1 MSPLNPRAGRAET
14 AMTEPAS
21 DPNANV
27 RAEALRHLKAG
38 RVVLAVG
45 FREKFP
51 VDELGR
57 KLDAW
62 RSLRLSERDLP
73 RYFNGQ
79 PLNLG
84 ILLGEPSGWLVDLD
98 LDTPEARE
106 LVARV
111 LPVTATFG
119 RPSSRRSHWLFIAE
133 GAVTTK
139 FLEPDPAELTSQ
151 GKPKI
156 HTLLELRSTGMQT
169 VFPPSTHKSGEPIA
183 WEEGPTE
190 PTRIDAAEL
199 RRLAGRLAA
208 ATLLKRRA
216 PDLLEGYLAAPDV
229 VPPGVPELYLPVLR
243 RFLGLASPEPARRTT
258 SPAASA
264 LFNDALAAYNA
275 EHTRDWG
282 RAGGSCCPVCCQE
295 GGCSCF
301 GRSKRNAA
309 RWSCFN
315 TDHPDDCGHKS
326 DDGTYH
332 SGDALDLDAFGRG
345 RTPAE
350 HLRAEGYLADRSSA
364 PGATSREEPP
374 PHTDNEPPWLR
385 AHLSLVPGAPE
396 PDDAPAPGTE
406 AAPDVVP
413 EPPAPARGVVLVRT
427 GRGYAAVV
435 EVVSAPEFSQRV
447 CEGRH
452 LEYNTMAGRPELGR
466 EPLADHLVNRARQR
480 VPQYFGVVTSKTKQG
495 QDRVTPYEPQKD
507 DFWSALDQVAH
518 ERPYHPVAEYL
529 RGLTWDKV
537 ERLAMLPHD
546 VLGVTDPG
554 PITTAIARK
563 WFVAAVAR
571 ALKPGCK
578 VDTSLILVGPQS
590 ALKTSFFERV
600 AVKQDWYLSFDEE
613 VAGRDAQQLLNAAWI
628 VELSELE
635 SLRGR
640 EITKFK
646 AFSTR
651 RTDRWVGKW
660 QRAATSIPRSFVIV
674 GTTNDD
680 AFLDDPTGNRRFWP
694 IEVGPRIRLDLL
706 EAWRDQLWAEAV
718 ALYDAGEQWW
728 LDDVGETELETAQA
742 AFEIRDTWETRIA
755 VWLDTA
761 RECIPETPVTVAGA
775 LEGAVLKPPGQWGK
789 SDAQRVAAIL
799 RRLGWRRRRKRVEGG
814 ERPWVWEPRAQ
825 PQPDGGEVG
834 PLVRP
839 END

>member
-1 MSPLNPRAGRAET
+1 VTSPAPRNGA
-14 AMTEPAS
+14 

-139 FLEPDPAELTSQ
+139 FLEPDPADLTSQ

-216 PDLLEGYLAAPDV
+216 PDLLEGYLVAPDV

-264 LFNDALAAYNA
+264 LFTEATTAYNS

-282 RAGGSCCPVCCQE
+282 RAGGSCCPVCCGE

-301 GRSKRNAA
+301 GRSKHNAA

-315 TDHPDDCGHKS
+315 TDHPECGHKA

-332 SGDALDLDAFGRG
+332 SGDALDLDAFARG

-350 HLRAEGYLADRSSA
+350 HLRAEGYLEVSERPPPAEPGGRETDVRSEEAASA
-364 PGATSREEPP
+364 AEPP
-374 PHTDNEPPWLR
+374 KI
-385 AHLSLVPGAPE
+385 
-396 PDDAPAPGTE
+396 DAR
-406 AAPDVVP
+406 VVIVT
-413 EPPAPARGVVLVRT
+413 A
-427 GRGYAAVV
+427 GRGYSGVV
-435 EVVSAPEFSQRV
+435 EVVSSPEFSSRV
-447 CEGRH
+447 CEGAA
-452 LEYNTMAGRPELGR
+452 LEYNSMAGRPELGR

-480 VPQYFGVVTSKTKQG
+480 VPKYFGIAAKNKKGEVT
-495 QDRVTPYEPQKD
+495 VAPYEPQKD
-507 DFWSALDQVAH
+507 DLWSALEQVAH
-518 ERPYHPVAEYL
+518 ERPYHPVGEYL
-529 RGLTWDKV
+529 RSLHWDGKK
-537 ERLAMLPHD
+537 RLALLPCEL
-546 VLGVTDPG
+546 LGVVDPS
-554 PITTAIARK
+554 PITIALSRK

-571 ALKPGCK
+571 AIKPGCK

-590 ALKTSFFERV
+590 ALKTSFFERI
-600 AVKQDWYLSFDEE
+600 AVKQEWYLSYDEE

-628 VELSELE
+628 VELAELE

-651 RTDRWVGKW
+651 RVDRWIGKW
-660 QRAATSIPRSFVIV
+660 QRAATSVPRSFVIV

-694 IEVGPRIRLDLL
+694 IEVGPRIRLDLA

-718 ALYDAGEQWW
+718 ALYNAGEQWW
-728 LDDVGETELETAQA
+728 LDDAGETELKAAHAQ
-742 AFEIRDTWETRIA
+742 FEVRDTWEPRIVLWLGA
-755 VWLDTA
+755 VE
-761 RECIPETPVTVAGA
+761 RGEQSGPVTINDA
-775 LEGAVLKPPGQWGK
+775 LEVAIQKPPGQWGK
-789 SDAQRVAAIL
+789 GDAQRVSAIL
-799 RRLGWRRRRKRVEGG
+799 RRLGWRRRRRSVAGERSYVWEARRAPPPTQSEGG
-814 ERPWVWEPRAQ
+814 A
-825 PQPDGGEVG
+825 GGG
-834 PLVRP
+834 A
-839 END
+839 DK